1 MYTYLYYS
9 RITIT
14 GAGDNAAARQADERN
29 KGLIFKDCVLFI
41 NCKSGINYT
50 EIDNAKDIDIVV
62 PMYTLVKYIDNLEKN
77 IQRHSE
83 TCGSLW
89 WYYKNEP
96 NDNLTD
102 SGSFKSKVK
111 ITGNTPAGGNTKNA
125 KIIVPLEYLI
135 IFWRTF
141 EMLLINCEINLILT
155 CLSICVMNNSTGAVR
170 FARTDTKPFVSV
182 VTLSTKDNA
191 KLYQQLKSGF
201 KRTINW
207 NKFQSDTKTYAQNE
221 I

>member
-29 KGLIFKDCVLFI
+29 KGVIFKDCVLFI

-50 EIDNAKDIDIVV
+50 ERDNAKDIDIVMS
-62 PMYTLVKYIDNLEKN
+62 MYTLINYIDNLEKN
-77 IQRHSE
+77 IQRHSK
-83 TCGSLW
+83 TCESLW
-89 WYYKNEP
+89 RYYQDEP

-111 ITGNTPAGGNTKNA
+111 ITRNTPAGGNTKNA
-125 KIIVPLEYLI
+125 KIIVPLEYLSN
-135 IFWRTF
+135 FWRTF
-141 EMLLINCEINLILT
+141 EMLLINCEINLILI
-155 CLSICVMNNSTGAVR
+155 CLSICVMTNSTGAVR

-182 VTLSTKDNA
+182 VTLSTQDNA
-191 KLYQQLKSGF
+191 KLHQQLKSGF

>member
-41 NCKSGINYT
+41 NCKSDINYT

-62 PMYTLVKYIDNLEKN
+62 PMYTLVKYIDNREKN

-89 WYYKNEP
+89 
-96 NDNLTD
+96 
-102 SGSFKSKVK
+102 
-111 ITGNTPAGGNTKNA
+111 
-125 KIIVPLEYLI
+125 
-135 IFWRTF
+135 
-141 EMLLINCEINLILT
+141 
-155 CLSICVMNNSTGAVR
+155 
-170 FARTDTKPFVSV
+170 
-182 VTLSTKDNA
+182 
-191 KLYQQLKSGF
+191 
-201 KRTINW
+201 
-207 NKFQSDTKTYAQNE
+207 
-221 I
+221 

>member
-41 NCKSGINYT
+41 NCKSDINYT

-77 IQRHSE
+77 IQRHSG

-89 WYYKNEP
+89 
-96 NDNLTD
+96 
-102 SGSFKSKVK
+102 
-111 ITGNTPAGGNTKNA
+111 
-125 KIIVPLEYLI
+125 
-135 IFWRTF
+135 
-141 EMLLINCEINLILT
+141 
-155 CLSICVMNNSTGAVR
+155 
-170 FARTDTKPFVSV
+170 
-182 VTLSTKDNA
+182 
-191 KLYQQLKSGF
+191 
-201 KRTINW
+201 
-207 NKFQSDTKTYAQNE
+207 
-221 I
+221 

>member
-89 WYYKNEP
+89 
-96 NDNLTD
+96 
-102 SGSFKSKVK
+102 
-111 ITGNTPAGGNTKNA
+111 
-125 KIIVPLEYLI
+125 
-135 IFWRTF
+135 
-141 EMLLINCEINLILT
+141 
-155 CLSICVMNNSTGAVR
+155 
-170 FARTDTKPFVSV
+170 
-182 VTLSTKDNA
+182 
-191 KLYQQLKSGF
+191 
-201 KRTINW
+201 
-207 NKFQSDTKTYAQNE
+207 
-221 I
+221 

>member
-41 NCKSGINYT
+41 NCKSDINYT

-89 WYYKNEP
+89 WLYKNEP

-135 IFWRTF
+135 IFLENFWNA
-141 EMLLINCEINLILT
+141 IN
-155 CLSICVMNNSTGAVR
+155 
-170 FARTDTKPFVSV
+170 
-182 VTLSTKDNA
+182 
-191 KLYQQLKSGF
+191 
-201 KRTINW
+201 
-207 NKFQSDTKTYAQNE
+207 
-221 I
+221 